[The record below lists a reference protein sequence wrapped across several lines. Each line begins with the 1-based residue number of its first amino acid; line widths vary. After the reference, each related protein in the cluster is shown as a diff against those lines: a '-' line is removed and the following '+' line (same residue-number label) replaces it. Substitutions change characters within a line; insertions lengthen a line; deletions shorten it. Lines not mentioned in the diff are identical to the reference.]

1 MNKFAAV
8 LPLLSIACQ
17 DAQPESTTVSSLESM
32 VACTDIETRSD
43 LTIAATNADNT
54 VALVI
59 YDAEG
64 YNANGAFWEEGM
76 MADIMLHIG
85 TNVGVNHCT
94 SDTQEEIIT
103 EVYEPIDP
111 SELPASLQL
120 EEETSFGYWVMF
132 PACEGCSAIAEI
144 DIRNFWF
151 ASDSGAYVKIESTE
165 LGVDV
170 TSHVG
175 GVKTND

>member
-1 MNKFAAV
+1 MKKFAVAF
-8 LPLLSIACQ
+8 PLFSIACQ
-17 DAQPESTTVSSLESM
+17 DAQPEMTVVPSLESM

-76 MADIMLHIG
+76 MADIVLHIG
-85 TNVGVNHCT
+85 TNVGTNHC
-94 SDTQEEIIT
+94 SGDTQEEIIT
-103 EVYEPIDP
+103 EVYEPIDK
-111 SELPASLQL
+111 SELPDSLQT

-144 DIRNFWF
+144 DIQNFWF
-151 ASDSGAYVKIESTE
+151 VSDSGDYVKIESSA
-165 LGVDV
+165 LGIDV
-170 TSHVG
+170 TANTGS
-175 GVKTND
+175 

>member
-1 MNKFAAV
+1 MKNFAVA
-8 LPLLSIACQ
+8 LPLFSIACQ
-17 DAQPESTTVSSLESM
+17 DTQPESTVVPSLESM

-59 YDAEG
+59 YDAQG

-76 MADIMLHIG
+76 MADIVLHVG
-85 TNVGVNHCT
+85 TNVGTGHC
-94 SDTQEEIIT
+94 SGDTQEEMIT

-111 SELPASLQL
+111 SELPPSLQT
-120 EEETSFGYWVMF
+120 EEETSFGYWLMF
-132 PACEGCSAIAEI
+132 PLCEGCSAIAEV
-144 DIRNFWF
+144 DIQNFWF
-151 ASDSGAYVKIESTE
+151 VSDSGDYVKIESSE

-170 TSHVG
+170 TANTGS
-175 GVKTND
+175 